1 MISIPVFD
9 KQILWFTIQIETNA
23 PEPIARAVGMKMRKA
38 FSKINKKVS
47 KLLPMTMT
55 KRNT

>member
-38 FSKINKKVS
+38 FSKINKKV
-47 KLLPMTMT
+47 
-55 KRNT
+55 